1 MKTKQKEKEK
11 VNTQD
16 SNNNYQ
22 ITEFLKESSIIGNSL
37 FMGTIS
43 FSIILIIL
51 AIIYFLFNILS
62 SNIIGLISFFIGL
75 IISLFYY
82 ACQRRKKCKIRTIV
96 DLKSK

>member
-1 MKTKQKEKEK
+1 MKTKKNEKKK
-11 VNTQD
+11 VNTLE

-51 AIIYFLFNILS
+51 AIINFLFNIIS
-62 SNIIGLISFFIGL
+62 SNIIGLISFFIGV
-75 IISLFYY
+75 IITIFYY
-82 ACQRRKKCKIRTIV
+82 SCQRRKKCKIRMIV
-96 DLKSK
+96 DLKK